1 VREVERQR
9 WEAIVERKRVAGK
22 RHVPE
27 VCVQRR
33 SSPAHSE
40 RRLVTKLDAELQ
52 SVAVRCGESAQSS
65 RASRRRRRGR
75 GASCQ
80 RVALLFSDCQ
90 K

>member
-1 VREVERQR
+1 MERQR
-9 WEAIVERKRVAGK
+9 WEAIVEERKRVAGK

-27 VCVQRR
+27 VRVQRR
-33 SSPAHSE
+33 ISPAYSE

-65 RASRRRRRGR
+65 RRRRRGR

-80 RVALLFSDCQ
+80 RVALLFSDRQ